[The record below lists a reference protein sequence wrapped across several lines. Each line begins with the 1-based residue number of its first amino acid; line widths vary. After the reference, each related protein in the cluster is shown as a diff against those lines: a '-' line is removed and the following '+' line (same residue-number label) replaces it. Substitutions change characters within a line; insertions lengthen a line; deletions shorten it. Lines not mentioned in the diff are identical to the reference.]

1 MIQRRKNFTTRY
13 FTTRLNRIVAHVTFI
28 AFILQAISPTTFAQQ
43 SSSREPFTEFT
54 RAAKLNAARV
64 EVDASQTS
72 KFTIPATLFGTFTE
86 NIWDAVYGGVWAQV
100 LHNPSFEPDY
110 LSAQSVLDATRYGR
124 LVTDPS
130 FGSGY
135 VRVEPL
141 PEATER
147 ERTRFIQSSALGL
160 PLPWEALRMTGA
172 RYEPRDGEAFNSYRS
187 LLIMGLA
194 NREVGVRQGVYL
206 PIHRTGS
213 YVGKLWTKVVSLPND
228 KRDTRAPLL
237 SISFRRR
244 DQPDDVIART
254 QVMLDKPEASSQA
267 NPTQTSQR
275 AGWIKHEFKLDVPP
289 SKIAS
294 LEKVDFCLAVDDERR
309 VFVDNVWLQPADHI
323 EGFDP
328 EIIRAAREMRTPL
341 LRFGGNFVS
350 GYHWQDGVGDMD
362 KRRTMLNQAWGL
374 PEYNHFGTDEFIR
387 LCRLIGA
394 EPQISVNAGS
404 GESEEA
410 AAWVEYCNGAATT
423 KYGAMRARHGHPE
436 PYNVKLWEIGNEL
449 WGDFQIGWQTAASN
463 ATRYVEFV
471 RAMRKVDP
479 SIKFI
484 ATGADI
490 DFYRD
495 WNAALIDAAGSNLDL
510 VSTHLVI
517 GMQPAEQRRRDAD
530 DAFTHASD
538 FAVPVAVGRKLDEM
552 RGQFDSHESTRGRV
566 KLAFTEWQFWSP
578 RPQDP
583 RFTNMGGALNSA
595 AFFNMLTRRADFV
608 PISNMSNLVGF
619 AGIHRQ
625 RGRTFVTPSYHVFRL
640 YSDTVGWRV
649 AQIKLQTGAYDVRD
663 GNRRAPETSDVPY
676 LDALALLSPDAKTM
690 RVYLINRHQ
699 TDAIT
704 TNLQTQNFTP
714 SAQATMRRLSGGI
727 DEANTPE
734 QSARIAVKQSEIEAR
749 GLEALTLPP
758 RSVSVVE
765 LKTR

>member
-1 MIQRRKNFTTRY
+1 MIQRRKNFTIL
-13 FTTRLNRIVAHVTFI
+13 LNRVVAHITFI
-28 AFILQAISPTTFAQQ
+28 ALIYQAISPATFAQRV
-43 SSSREPFTEFT
+43 SSPEPFTQFT
-54 RAAKLNAARV
+54 REANLSTARV
-64 EVDASQTS
+64 EVDASLIS

-86 NIWDAVYGGVWAQV
+86 NIWDAVYGGVWAQI

-110 LSAQSVLDATRYGR
+110 LSAQSMRDATRYGR

-147 ERTRFIQSSALGL
+147 ERTRLIQSSALGL
-160 PLPWEALRMTGA
+160 PLPWEALRGAGA
-172 RYEPRDGEAFNSYRS
+172 RYEIRDGEAFNSYRS
-187 LLIMGLA
+187 LLVMGLA

-206 PIHRTGS
+206 PIHRTRS
-213 YVGKLWTKVVSLPND
+213 YVGKLWTKVVSLPTG
-228 KRDTRAPLL
+228 KRDERAPLL
-237 SISFRRR
+237 SVSLRRR
-244 DQPDDVIART
+244 DQADDVIARA
-254 QVMLDKPEASSQA
+254 QVMLDKAQVSPRRK
-267 NPTQTSQR
+267 PTQ
-275 AGWIKHEFKLDVPP
+275 AFWVKHEFKLDVPE

-294 LEKVDFCLAVDDERR
+294 LEKVDFCIAVDDERR
-309 VFVDNVWLQPADHI
+309 VLIDNVWLQPSDHI

-328 EIIRAAREMRTPL
+328 EIIRAGREMRTSL

-362 KRRTMLNQAWGL
+362 KRRTILNQAWGL

-387 LCRLIGA
+387 LCRLLNA

-404 GESEEA
+404 GESAEA

-423 KYGAMRARHGHPE
+423 KYGRMRARNGHPE

-449 WGDFQIGWQTAASN
+449 WGDFQIGWQTADSN

-471 RAMRKVDP
+471 RAMRRVDS

-490 DFYRD
+490 DFYKD
-495 WNAALIDAAGSNLDL
+495 WNAALIDTAGRELDL

-517 GMQPAEQRRRDAD
+517 GMQPAEQRRQAAD
-530 DAFTHASD
+530 DAFTHAAD

-552 RGQFDSHESTRGRV
+552 RAQFDSHQSTRGRV

-578 RPQDP
+578 RAQDP
-583 RFTNMGGALNSA
+583 RFTNMGGALNNA
-595 AFFNMLTRRADFV
+595 AFFNMLARRADFV

-649 AQIKLQTGAYDVRD
+649 VGIKLKTGAYDVRD

-676 LDALALLSPDAKTM
+676 LDTLALLAPDGQTL
-690 RVYLINRHQ
+690 RVYLVNRHQ

-704 TNLQTQNFTP
+704 MNLQTPNFAP
-714 SAQATMRRLSGGI
+714 LSQAMLRRLSGEI

-734 QSARIAVKQSEIEAR
+734 QSARIAVRQSEIEAR
-749 GLEALTLPP
+749 GLGSFALPP
-758 RSVSVVE
+758 RSISVVE
-765 LKTR
+765 LKARFAV